1 MPFRIQRALIDNI
14 YNLLVSDKGAF
25 YVKRRLERGWVTWWQ
40 EAWDSQGRR
49 ERLAAVA
56 AALGRGDPQ
65 VWTWRRPL
73 SAAATWDHF
82 TSPATGL
89 ASSLEVEKR
98 DVSLQEWAG

>member
-1 MPFRIQRALIDNI
+1 MAELH
-14 YNLLVSDKGAF
+14 
-25 YVKRRLERGWVTWWQ
+25 
-40 EAWDSQGRR
+40 
-49 ERLAAVA
+49 
-56 AALGRGDPQ
+56 PQ